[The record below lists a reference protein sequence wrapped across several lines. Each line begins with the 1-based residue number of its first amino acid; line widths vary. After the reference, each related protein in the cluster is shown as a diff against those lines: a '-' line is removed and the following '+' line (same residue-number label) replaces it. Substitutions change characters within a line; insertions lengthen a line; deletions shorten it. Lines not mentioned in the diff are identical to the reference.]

1 MLHSMRRPLVAL
13 LSSVA
18 LSVLALALWVAVLN
32 ASPPPGPSANPFATL
47 FVPGPTYCSNWDFL
61 NSTGQPAND
70 LHIRLKG
77 VSAVTAV
84 YTGTF
89 NPFGLPTS
97 SGYDGGANVYTMT
110 FSGATVND
118 SDMVHLGFCANA
130 ALVLLDPSSPSP
142 FEWTLDG
149 TKVLTN
155 PNPLFTGV
163 EWTWPTK
170 SHLHLRV
177 VNHLPVTTTLMS
189 MQLFNAGV
197 GLSLDDLN
205 SAAVDTLPM
214 VLDMLPLVGGFP
226 TPQTLPP
233 NSETAFDAFFNDP
246 NGVPPDHAQ
255 IFAPPYLYVLEAVLV
270 SEADP
275 TDSAHLFAQSMAPF
289 LSTHLPIIQR

>member
-1 MLHSMRRPLVAL
+1 MRRPLVAL

-110 FSGATVND
+110 FSGATVNE
-118 SDMVHLGFCANA
+118 SDMVHLGFCSNA
-130 ALVLLDPSSPSP
+130 PLLLLDPASPSP

-163 EWTWPTK
+163 EWSWPSR

-177 VNHLPVTTTLMS
+177 VNQQPVTTTLMS
-189 MQLFNAGV
+189 LQLLDAGG
-197 GLSLDDLN
+197 GLSLDELN
-205 SAAVDTLPM
+205 AVVVDALPM
-214 VLDMLPLVGGFP
+214 VLDMLP
-226 TPQTLPP
+226 TPQTILPQ
-233 NSETAFDAFFNDP
+233 SEKAFDAYFDDP

-255 IFAPPYLYVLEAVLV
+255 ILNPPYLYVLEAVLQ
-270 SEADP
+270 SEAEP
-275 TDSAHLFAQSMAPF
+275 SDSAHLFAQSMAPF
-289 LSTHLPIIQR
+289 LSTHLPIIRR

>member
-1 MLHSMRRPLVAL
+1 MLHYIRRPLVAL

-32 ASPPPGPSANPFATL
+32 ASPPPGPSAQSFAPKN
-47 FVPGPTYCSNWDFL
+47 VAGPTYCSNWDFL
-61 NSTGQPAND
+61 NSTGQPVND
-70 LHIRLKG
+70 LHIRLNG
-77 VSAVTAV
+77 VSAVTSV

-89 NPFGLPTS
+89 NPFGVPTS
-97 SGYDGGANVYTMT
+97 SGYDGVAHVYTMT
-110 FSGATVND
+110 FSGPTVD
-118 SDMVHLGFCANA
+118 ESDMVHLGFCANA
-130 ALVLLDPSSPSP
+130 PLVLLDPSSPSA

-170 SHLHLRV
+170 SQLHLRV
-177 VNHLPVTTTLMS
+177 VNQLPVTTTLMS
-189 MQLFNAGV
+189 LQLFNAGV
-197 GLSLDDLN
+197 GLTLDDLN
-205 SAAVDTLPM
+205 AVAVETLPM
-214 VLDMLPLVGGFP
+214 VLDMLP
-226 TPQTLPP
+226 TPRTIGPQ
-233 NSETAFDAFFNDP
+233 SETAFDAFFNDP